1 MRYYLIDKI
10 IKYTPDQS
18 LSAIKAITLTDPIL
32 HDHFPDHPIF
42 PGALILEGVAQASG
56 FLLESIFNKSDDPEK
71 IRRAVFVQADKY
83 KISIPSEPGDV
94 LRYDI
99 TLMSTLEDA
108 GRISFEVCSHL
119 TNEVRAKGNLTFKMM
134 DINSANVTK
143 QRIDIYRI
151 WTKGLENCPA
161 LR

>member
-10 IKYTPDQS
+10 IKFQADQS

-56 FLLESIFNKSDDPEK
+56 FLLESIFNKSDEF

-99 TLMSTLEDA
+99 TLQSTLEDA
-108 GRISFEVCSHL
+108 GRISFEVYSHL
-119 TNEVRAKGNLTFKMM
+119 TNELRAKGNLTFKMM

-143 QRIDIYRI
+143 QRIDIYKI
-151 WTKGLENCPA
+151 WTKGLENCPT

>member
-10 IKYTPDQS
+10 IKYQPDHS

-42 PGALILEGVAQASG
+42 PGALILEGVAQAAG
-56 FLLESIFNKSDDPEK
+56 FLLETIFNKDDAH

-83 KISIPSEPGDV
+83 KISIPTGPGEI

-99 TLMSTLEDA
+99 TLQSTLEDA

-134 DINSANVTK
+134 DINSPNVTK
-143 QRIDIYRI
+143 QRIDIYKI
-151 WTKGLENCPA
+151 WTKGLENCPT